1 MADIVDIGDD
11 NTKSSQH
18 TVNITGQD
26 FGYLVSHK
34 NYGQGSYLANRNWT
48 LNLVGFNQSALEI
61 DFEKVEIKD
70 KSEGICNDYL
80 LVSTL
85 KQICTMPSQTSYIN
99 LTLTQQQVSFTFF
112 TNRRT
117 EFKGFWISYRGTA
130 TCECF
135 LVLAKLTSHRI

>member
-11 NTKSSQH
+11 TTKSSQH

-26 FGYLVSHK
+26 FGYIVSHR

-48 LNLVGFNQSALEI
+48 LNLVGFKQSALEI

-70 KSEGICNDYL
+70 KNGDVCNDYL

-85 KQICTMPSQTSYIN
+85 DEMCTMPSRMLYID

-112 TNRRT
+112 TNQRT
-117 EFKGFWISYRGTA
+117 EFKGFWISYQGNA
-130 TCECF
+130 ICL
-135 LVLAKLTSHRI
+135 LVMIKYLMIS

>member
-11 NTKSSQH
+11 TTKSSQH

-70 KSEGICNDYL
+70 KSGDICNDYL

-85 KQICTMPSQTSYIN
+85 DEICTMPSRMLYID
-99 LTLTQQQVSFTFF
+99 LTLTQQQVSFSFF
-112 TNRRT
+112 TNQRM
-117 EFKGFWISYRGTA
+117 EFKGFWISYHGNA
-130 TCECF
+130 ICL
-135 LVLAKLTSHRI
+135 LVMIKYLMIS